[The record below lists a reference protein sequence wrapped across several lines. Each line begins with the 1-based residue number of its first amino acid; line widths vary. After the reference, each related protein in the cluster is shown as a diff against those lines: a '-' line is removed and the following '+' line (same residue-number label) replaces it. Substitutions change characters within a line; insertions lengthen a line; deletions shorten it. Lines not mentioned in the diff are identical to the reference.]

1 MEQPAPQTPISRRWA
16 LISAAILL
24 VSALMS
30 LDAYKHLHDVTLGGR
45 DALLRYLPSDSYAAF
60 FIDFQELRGSPFMAE
75 LYQWIPKYKADPEYA
90 QFVHDAGFDYERDL
104 RRFAMASVG
113 SEKDSFLFAIADGNF
128 DRQRIEN
135 YATRIGRRE
144 KRSGYDFF
152 SVPLEENAQAL
163 SFTFLDDSHIALS
176 DSPKITELAG
186 PRTENSDSRE
196 WETRFARLAGSPIF
210 AVIRHS
216 STMTNTLPSQAP
228 SGFQSPQLS
237 TLLGQLQWIT
247 LAGKPDGSNLRVVVE
262 GESIS
267 EQTIRQLADLL
278 NGMLLLAQ
286 AGLNGP
292 QIRQQLD
299 PRVRDAYLELA
310 RSAEVSRIRR
320 GETQS
325 LRLVI
330 DITPKFLDVAGST
343 LPARAPVEKPGL
355 ARPEN
360 TKPTKGAHSRPK

>member
-1 MEQPAPQTPISRRWA
+1 VEKTAPQTLISRRWA
-16 LISAAILL
+16 LISTAILL
-24 VSALMS
+24 ALALVS
-30 LDAYKHLHDVTLGGR
+30 LDAYKHFHDARRGGP
-45 DALLRYLPSDSYAAF
+45 DALLQYLPSDSYATF
-60 FIDFQELRGSPFMAE
+60 FIDFHELRGSPFAAE
-75 LYQWIPKYKADPEYA
+75 LYRWLPKHQTDAEYA

-104 RRFAMASVG
+104 QRFAMASVG
-113 SEKDSFLFAIADGNF
+113 SEKDSFFVAIADGNF

-135 YATRIGRRE
+135 YSARIGKRE

-152 SVPLEENAQAL
+152 SVPLEENTRAL
-163 SFTFLDDSHIALS
+163 SFAFLDDSRIALT
-176 DSPKITELAG
+176 DSSKIAELAG

-216 STMTNTLPSQAP
+216 STMTNALASQAP
-228 SGFQSPQLS
+228 GGFQSPQLS
-237 TLLGQLQWIT
+237 TLLAQLQWIT
-247 LAGKPDGSNLRVVVE
+247 LAGKPDGSNLKVVVE
-262 GESIS
+262 CESIS

-286 AGLNGP
+286 AGLNGS

-310 RSAEVSRIRR
+310 RSAEVSRIHR

-325 LRLVI
+325 LRFI
-330 DITPKFLDVAGST
+330 FDITPKFLDVAGST
-343 LPARAPVEKPGL
+343 PRARAPVEKQGL

-360 TKPTKGAHSRPK
+360 TKPTKGSQSRPK